1 MSTNANTM
9 NMESTVAAYNRIID
23 ELSREKNEKL
33 ELITTLD
40 GMEKEEMESKVGG
53 IDITLLVV
61 RKLLRREEESVTHRV
76 SQMSLSP

>member
-61 RKLLRREEESVTHRV
+61 RKLLRREEESVTHRM

>member
-1 MSTNANTM
+1 M

>member
-61 RKLLRREEESVTHRV
+61 RKLLRREEESVTRRM